1 MTYLLRFYYPIICN
15 DVVSDISPSFF
26 FSSALT
32 QIQITL
38 RASRQHCTEH
48 CRLYEITGEIPMIS
62 WEEDAFSCAAFATS
76 LLYLI
81 MQRQTYRWIGKFRRR
96 EAGGSSPVPRVGD
109 FAPLCVPVSAL
120 TMAFPPCCLL
130 LVLLESS
137 SIFAFNREIS
147 RYPVRLIKKECG
159 SRCFVEG
166 RTIPLLPLPPTSFIK
181 RNPYEIHRHFR
192 PGREVKLDPRILEFN

>member
-1 MTYLLRFYYPIICN
+1 MTYLLRFYYPIIYN
-15 DVVSDISPSFF
+15 DEIICLRYFTLVLLLERVNTNTNIS
-26 FSSALT
+26 
-32 QIQITL
+32 
-38 RASRQHCTEH
+38 SRQHCTEH
-48 CRLYEITGEIPMIS
+48 CRLYEISGGIPMIS

-147 RYPVRLIKKECG
+147 RYPVR
-159 SRCFVEG
+159 
-166 RTIPLLPLPPTSFIK
+166 
-181 RNPYEIHRHFR
+181 
-192 PGREVKLDPRILEFN
+192 